1 VLHDQYL
8 APTNQVC
15 TVSASRINVLTASQE
30 LGWVYKYSE
39 KKAVKSG
46 NPWRIRH
53 TGIYHVHDR
62 ERSKTTLIIL
72 NPSPAAHFALH
83 LRNILQQ
90 AQARAM
96 IVATPMLI
104 HAMLIS
110 SHLSS
115 WREYLEH
122 HETLLLDLVK
132 FSPRELVEE
141 CITNYSIVYD
151 QPGHSK
157 ASSRHRKTDPATGT
171 YINVIRR
178 NNSRVARSEQR
189 VAEFRRC

>member
-1 VLHDQYL
+1 MRAEKWLLHSWTVTISVPGFCTYWRAFVPDTSQPRRVFPVLHDQYL

-96 IVATPMLI
+96 IVASPMLI

-141 CITNYSIVYD
+141 CITN
-151 QPGHSK
+151 
-157 ASSRHRKTDPATGT
+157 
-171 YINVIRR
+171 
-178 NNSRVARSEQR
+178 
-189 VAEFRRC
+189 